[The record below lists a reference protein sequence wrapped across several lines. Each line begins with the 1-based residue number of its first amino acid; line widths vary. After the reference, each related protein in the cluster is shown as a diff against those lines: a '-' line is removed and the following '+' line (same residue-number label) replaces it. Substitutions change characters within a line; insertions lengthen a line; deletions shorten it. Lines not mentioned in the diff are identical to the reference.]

1 MKCHLDSVIRVLNV
15 RAGWPVGAAP
25 IAETASDWLEGLRF
39 DIIGNNRSHLNGFLW
54 GVEDNWVVGPKS
66 MVGLK
71 GKTQLF
77 DDLNP
82 LKAFLFNFLFDQ
94 CINKVF
100 CGQTFPGLL
109 FFPANLFTLLVFP
122 LLFLPHR
129 HFHFTSREIEKL
141 NVLMKVKV
149 FLIFAKTLPKTGFFC
164 ELRLFTVASLKKS
177 SFPIHRS
184 M

>member
-1 MKCHLDSVIRVLNV
+1 MKCHLNSVIRVLNV

-82 LKAFLFNFLFDQ
+82 LKAFLFHFYFDQ

-109 FFPANLFTLLVFP
+109 FSSKP
-122 LLFLPHR
+122 
-129 HFHFTSREIEKL
+129 FHPPCLS
-141 NVLMKVKV
+141 
-149 FLIFAKTLPKTGFFC
+149 
-164 ELRLFTVASLKKS
+164 S
-177 SFPIHRS
+177 SFSPPQAFSFYEPWNREVERPNQSESISHFCKNFA
-184 M
+184 

>member
-1 MKCHLDSVIRVLNV
+1 MKYSTAPGKILELLFFPIKYEMSPRLCHQGSQCPGWLTRRCSTNSRDRLGL
-15 RAGWPVGAAP
+15 AGR
-25 IAETASDWLEGLRF
+25 IKF
-39 DIIGNNRSHLNGFLW
+39 DIIGNKKAHLNGFLW
-54 GVEDNWVVGPKS
+54 GVEDNWVVGPES

-82 LKAFLFNFLFDQ
+82 LKAFLFHFYFDQ

-109 FFPANLFTLLVFP
+109 FSPANLFTLLVFP

-149 FLIFAKTLPKTGFFC
+149 FLIFAKTLPFKNNFF
-164 ELRLFTVASLKKS
+164 AN
-177 SFPIHRS
+177 
-184 M
+184 